1 MGFCSHGWGWGGGM
15 PWGGSWGGLILSG
28 LFLVGGLI
36 LFGLGIAWLVRQ
48 LRRQPTT
55 LGVAGDPLEI
65 VQRRLAAGEITIH
78 EFEEIRDRLQS

>member
-1 MGFCSHGWGWGGGM
+1 MGFCSNGWGWGGWM
-15 PWGGSWGGLILSG
+15 PWGGSWGGLILSVV
-28 LFLVGGLI
+28 FLAGGLI

-48 LRRQPTT
+48 LRRQPAT

-65 VQRRLAAGEITIH
+65 VQRRLAAGEITIN